1 LTGWVRPRTN
11 WSIVMFDNVLAQFEG
26 LASAAAERAEGV
38 AFLKAAKELY
48 RLSEIAY
55 CAINIPAAGPRTR
68 YTHCY
73 YSGTCIKQL
82 VSSVRLSIDL
92 AAQANL
98 RKTADKFESRDDL
111 HAADVTQ
118 VKGPGDTVTF
128 SFPVR
133 QRCTEAAVFGVAAA
147 AISSREQQSTLL
159 REFRILAN
167 YFHGHILRINGVDS
181 DEELLISARELDCL
195 KWTAAGKTAWEA
207 SVILGISERT
217 VRFHLNMA
225 REKLKCATT
234 TQAVAK
240 AVANQ
245 LIDPG

>member
-1 LTGWVRPRTN
+1 
-11 WSIVMFDNVLAQFEG
+11 MFDSVLAQFG
-26 LASAAAERAEGV
+26 GIASVAAERAEGV

-55 CAINIPAAGPRTR
+55 CAINIPAAGPRPR
-68 YTHCY
+68 YAHCY
-73 YSGTCIKQL
+73 YSDTCIKQF
-82 VSSVRLSIDL
+82 VSSVRLPIDL
-92 AAQANL
+92 ALQADS
-98 RKTADKFESRDDL
+98 RKTAEKVESRDDL
-111 HAADVTQ
+111 YPADVRQ
-118 VKGPGDTVTF
+118 VQGPGNSLTF

-133 QRCTEAAVFGVAAA
+133 QRCAEAAVFGVAAA
-147 AISSREQQSTLL
+147 VETISSREQQSALL

-181 DEELLISARELDCL
+181 EEDLLISARELDCL

-207 SVILGISERT
+207 SVILGITERT
-217 VRFHLNMA
+217 VRFHLNTA

>member
-1 LTGWVRPRTN
+1 
-11 WSIVMFDNVLAQFEG
+11 MFDSVLAQFG
-26 LASAAAERAEGV
+26 GVASVAAERPEGV

-55 CAINIPAAGPRTR
+55 CAINIPAAGSRTR
-68 YTHCY
+68 YAHCY
-73 YSGTCIKQL
+73 YSDTCIKQL

-98 RKTADKFESRDDL
+98 RKTADKVESRDDL
-111 HAADVTQ
+111 YPADVRQ
-118 VKGPGDTVTF
+118 VKGPGDTLTTF

-133 QRCTEAAVFGVAAA
+133 VRCAEAAVFGVAAA
-147 AISSREQQSTLL
+147 VEAISSREQQSTLL

-181 DEELLISARELDCL
+181 EEELLISARELDCL

-207 SVILGISERT
+207 SVILGITERT

-245 LIDPG
+245 LIDAG

>member
-1 LTGWVRPRTN
+1 
-11 WSIVMFDNVLAQFEG
+11 MFDSVLAQFG
-26 LASAAAERAEGV
+26 GIASVAAERAEGV

-55 CAINIPAAGPRTR
+55 CAINIPAAGPRPR
-68 YTHCY
+68 YAHCY
-73 YSGTCIKQL
+73 YSDTCIKQF
-82 VSSVRLSIDL
+82 VSSVRLPIDL
-92 AAQANL
+92 ALEADS
-98 RKTADKFESRDDL
+98 RKTAEKVESRDDL
-111 HAADVTQ
+111 YPADVRQ
-118 VKGPGDTVTF
+118 VKGPGNSLTF

-133 QRCTEAAVFGVAAA
+133 ERCAEAAVFGVAAA
-147 AISSREQQSTLL
+147 VETISSREQQSALL
-159 REFRILAN
+159 RELRILAN

-181 DEELLISARELDCL
+181 EEDLLISARELDCL

-207 SVILGISERT
+207 SVILGITERT
-217 VRFHLNMA
+217 VRFHLNTA

>member
-1 LTGWVRPRTN
+1 
-11 WSIVMFDNVLAQFEG
+11 M
-26 LASAAAERAEGV
+26 AAERAEGV

-55 CAINIPAAGPRTR
+55 CAINIPAAGPRPR
-68 YTHCY
+68 YAHCY
-73 YSGTCIKQL
+73 YSDTCIKQFI
-82 VSSVRLSIDL
+82 SSVRLSIDL
-92 AAQANL
+92 AVQADL
-98 RKTADKFESRDDL
+98 RKTAEKVETGDDL
-111 HAADVTQ
+111 YPSDVRQ
-118 VKGPGDTVTF
+118 VQGPGNSLTF

-133 QRCTEAAVFGVAAA
+133 ERCAEAAVFGVAAA
-147 AISSREQQSTLL
+147 VEAMSSREQQSTLL
-159 REFRILAN
+159 RELRILAN

-181 DEELLISARELDCL
+181 EEDLLISARELDCL

-207 SVILGISERT
+207 SVILGITERT
-217 VRFHLNMA
+217 VRFHLNTA

>member
-1 LTGWVRPRTN
+1 
-11 WSIVMFDNVLAQFEG
+11 MFDRVLAQFG
-26 LASAAAERAEGV
+26 SIAFLAAERPEGV
-38 AFLKAAKELY
+38 AFLRAAKELY
-48 RLSEIAY
+48 RLGEITY
-55 CAINIPAAGPRTR
+55 VCVNIPVARRRNR
-68 YTHCY
+68 YAHCY
-73 YSGTCIKQL
+73 YSDTSIKQFISNAPL
-82 VSSVRLSIDL
+82 TIDP
-92 AAQANL
+92 AAE
-98 RKTADKFESRDDL
+98 ADLGKLPDHHESGDDL
-111 HAADVTQ
+111 HGPACAGQVNGADKTLVLAL
-118 VKGPGDTVTF
+118 PL
-128 SFPVR
+128 R
-133 QRCTEAAVFGVAAA
+133 ARCAEAAVFGLAAA
-147 AISSREQQSTLL
+147 VEAADCREQKSTLL

-167 YFHGHILRINGVDS
+167 YFHGHILRINGVDAE
-181 DEELLISARELDCL
+181 EELLISARELDCL

>member
-1 LTGWVRPRTN
+1 MGHC
-11 WSIVMFDNVLAQFEG
+11 MFDSVLAQFG
-26 LASAAAERAEGV
+26 GIASVAAERAEGV

-55 CAINIPAAGPRTR
+55 CAINIPAAGPRPR
-68 YTHCY
+68 YAHCY
-73 YSGTCIKQL
+73 YSDTCIKQFI
-82 VSSVRLSIDL
+82 SSVRLSIDL
-92 AAQANL
+92 AVQADL
-98 RKTADKFESRDDL
+98 RKTAEKVETGDDL
-111 HAADVTQ
+111 YPSDVRQ
-118 VKGPGDTVTF
+118 VQGPGNSLTF

-133 QRCTEAAVFGVAAA
+133 ERCAEAAFFGVAAA
-147 AISSREQQSTLL
+147 VEAMSSREQQSTLL
-159 REFRILAN
+159 RELRILAN

-181 DEELLISARELDCL
+181 EEDLLISARELDCL

-207 SVILGISERT
+207 SVILGITERT
-217 VRFHLNMA
+217 VRFHLNTA

>member
-1 LTGWVRPRTN
+1 
-11 WSIVMFDNVLAQFEG
+11 MFDSVLAQFG
-26 LASAAAERAEGV
+26 GIASVAAERAEGV

-55 CAINIPAAGPRTR
+55 CAINIPAAGPRPR
-68 YTHCY
+68 YAHCY
-73 YSGTCIKQL
+73 YSDTCIKQFI
-82 VSSVRLSIDL
+82 SSVRLSIDL
-92 AAQANL
+92 AVQADL
-98 RKTADKFESRDDL
+98 RKTAEKVETGDDL
-111 HAADVTQ
+111 YPSDVRQ
-118 VKGPGDTVTF
+118 VQGPGNSLTF

-133 QRCTEAAVFGVAAA
+133 ERCAEAAFFGVAAA
-147 AISSREQQSTLL
+147 VEAMSSREQQSTLL
-159 REFRILAN
+159 RELRILAN

-181 DEELLISARELDCL
+181 EEDLLISARELDCL

-207 SVILGISERT
+207 SVILGITERT
-217 VRFHLNMA
+217 VRFHLNTA